1 MAEAQQVSGYL
12 KGIHHSR
19 KISHLQ
25 VNYPE
30 TVEKLSKLQDMRAQ
44 TAHYSTKSILPRSAS
59 QEIVYQRKQFRLKDF
74 EQTMNSH
81 VKQEKFIN
89 FRKKEFNR
97 ETGRKAVAN
106 QVSIF
111 DRNCNTTVS
120 LLIASGRSFLELL
133 LCPIPYFFH
142 KVPPT
147 SKFLPSWVH

>member
-74 EQTMNSH
+74 EQTMNGH

-106 QVSIF
+106 QVSIY
-111 DRNCNTTVS
+111 D
-120 LLIASGRSFLELL
+120 
-133 LCPIPYFFH
+133 
-142 KVPPT
+142 
-147 SKFLPSWVH
+147 